1 MKSLNWSQFIN
12 ILTSMGQCT
21 VLAIDASILISFSFG
36 PIFPSLWH
44 SSKKDLYNR
53 ENQSSKLQRVMN
65 SSARLI
71 YRAHKFCHITPLL
84 AELHWLPVRSRIHYK
99 ILLITF
105 KVLHGLSPKYLSDL
119 ISIQQPLSYNLRR
132 NDNGRLL
139 ERPSAKTKKT
149 MGDRAFQVAAP
160 FLWNKLPRSARDTT
174 NLESFKTL
182 IKTFLFK
189 ESFHLSQYIYIYTYL

>member
-1 MKSLNWSQFIN
+1 MATHITK
-12 ILTSMGQCT
+12 TC
-21 VLAIDASILISFSFG
+21 
-36 PIFPSLWH
+36 
-44 SSKKDLYNR
+44 SSAFYYLYNIRHIKKYLSR
-53 ENQSSKLQRVMN
+53 ESTEKLVHAFISSRLDYCNSLLYGIPEYQTMKLQRVMN
-65 SSARLI
+65 ASARLI

-105 KVLHGLSPKYLSDL
+105 KILHGLSPKYLSDL
-119 ISIQQPLSYNLRR
+119 ISIQQPSSYHLRR

-149 MGDRAFQVAAP
+149 MGDRAFQAAAP
-160 FLWNKLPRSARDTT
+160 FLWDKMPRSASEAT

-189 ESFHLSQYIYIYTYL
+189 ESFQLS

>member
-1 MKSLNWSQFIN
+1 MRQLCARS
-12 ILTSMGQCT
+12 C
-21 VLAIDASILISFSFG
+21 
-36 PIFPSLWH
+36 
-44 SSKKDLYNR
+44 
-53 ENQSSKLQRVMN
+53 SKLRQKHL
-65 SSARLI
+65 STAWFP
-71 YRAHKFCHITPLL
+71 RAHKFCHIIPLL

-105 KVLHGLSPKYLSDL
+105 KILHGLSPKYLSDL
-119 ISIQQPLSYNLRR
+119 ISIQQPSSYHLRR

-149 MGDRAFQVAAP
+149 LGDRAFQVAAP
-160 FLWNKLPRSARDTT
+160 FLRNKLPRSAREAT

-189 ESFHLSQYIYIYTYL
+189 ESFQYYLGIAISLFVIIFYSFNVKMFMILIERFVKFSYFKLLLRCAFE